1 MNYDVITASMQK
13 EAAGVNPSKLGK
25 GLLAVAKFIGK
36 HPAWSGAGALAGA
49 GAANELVQFAGDKDQ
64 SIGQKFLAPTKATIK
79 GLSSLLW
86 SGAKEG
92 VEGTVDALNTPS
104 DTPIATT
111 EFSWKGL
118 GNTLNPV
125 SGIMGGV
132 DYVPGSVL
140 KAFGAGNESMAHSAF
155 KTGAI
160 GLLAASLIGGYRA
173 SQHAGEMRDLKNA
186 DRPGRG
192 LASQVST
199 TFSGKLSGKK
209 RKKKQEKTAAE
220 VLPTNNFTVDTLMK
234 SALPTGALLLA
245 SSLAYRAV
253 DETMDAR
260 RNKQLDKAIA
270 AKEDAIK
277 NLITTRARV
286 AKGTANDED
295 IKSAIRPLTGDNI
308 YVKEAAANLVG
319 RGVQTAGVLASA
331 IVLAS
336 ALGAYAYTSAG
347 DENNLKYKA
356 YKKALKEYAKNK
368 SGMTPITIAPT
379 DAGSY
384 FADIDEGEQKKST
397 PRQLPQLD
405 TDALN
410 QPISVSF

>member
-1 MNYDVITASMQK
+1 MNYTIIQEGMKKS
-13 EAAGVNPSKLGK
+13 AAGVSPKWYDGLKVLGK
-25 GLLAVAKFIGK
+25 WIAK
-36 HPAWSGAGALAGA
+36 HPVLSTTGALATA
-49 GAANELVQFAGDKDQ
+49 GAYNVPISYARGKDQ
-64 SIGQKFLAPTKATIK
+64 TLGERFTAPTK
-79 GLSSLLW
+79 GLIRGLTWLVG
-86 SGAKEG
+86 SGVKEG
-92 VEGTVDALNTPS
+92 IGATVDNLNTPS
-104 DTPIATT
+104 EDPIATT
-111 EFSWKGL
+111 KFSWKGL
-118 GNTLNPV
+118 ANTLNPV

-132 DYVPGSVL
+132 DYVPGGVL
-140 KAFGAGNESMAHSAF
+140 KAFGEGNERAAHTAF

-160 GLLAASLIGGYRA
+160 GLLAAGLISGYRA

-186 DRPGRG
+186 DRPGKG

-220 VLPTNNFTVDTLMK
+220 VMPTNNFTVDTLMK
-234 SALPTGALLLA
+234 SAIPTGALLLA
-245 SSLAYRAV
+245 GALAYRGV

-277 NLITTRARV
+277 NLITARARV
-286 AKGTANDED
+286 AKGTAEEED
-295 IKSAIRPLTGDNI
+295 IKAAIRPLTGDNI
-308 YVKEAAANLVG
+308 YVKEAAADLVG

-384 FADIDEGEQKKST
+384 FAGIDEGEQKKVT